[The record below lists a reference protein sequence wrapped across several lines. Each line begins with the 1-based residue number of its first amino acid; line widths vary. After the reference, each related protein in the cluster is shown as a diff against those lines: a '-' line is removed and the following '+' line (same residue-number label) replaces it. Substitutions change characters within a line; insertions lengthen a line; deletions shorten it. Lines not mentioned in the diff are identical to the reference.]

1 MGSPLCP
8 HAVVVSSVGVA
19 HSGSTDAGGKVEL
32 RSNLTIRNT
41 LRVKAHLL
49 FERLHTAGEEGR
61 HEYKVGVWNA
71 RWCLRGRW
79 F

>member
-1 MGSPLCP
+1 M
-8 HAVVVSSVGVA
+8 
-19 HSGSTDAGGKVEL
+19 EL

-61 HEYKVGVWNA
+61 HEYQVGVWNA
-71 RWCLRGRW
+71 RWCLILTVLRAHNFRLNELSTVISCLS
-79 F
+79 